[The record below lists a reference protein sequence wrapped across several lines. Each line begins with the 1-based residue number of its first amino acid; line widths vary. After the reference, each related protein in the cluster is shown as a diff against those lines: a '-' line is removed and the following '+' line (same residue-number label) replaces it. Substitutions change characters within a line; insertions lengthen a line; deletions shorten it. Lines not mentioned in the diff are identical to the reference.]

1 MSLANFKICQISRL
15 NYLILVRLG
24 NCKRLIHLIT
34 KILNPNLLEQKFNM
48 YTKKIER
55 KNKLNKMLANGHQ
68 KHLRKTYCV
77 AKSLD
82 STFNFKNGRDSR
94 KWQLSKWIET
104 DFLRKKLFTHFSLRF
119 NNSQKSYLLS
129 TCLKNNLV
137 LVQLVICWQITQML
151 RFAI

>member
-1 MSLANFKICQISRL
+1 MDKNIEK
-15 NYLILVRLG
+15 
-24 NCKRLIHLIT
+24 
-34 KILNPNLLEQKFNM
+34 E
-48 YTKKIER
+48 TKK
-55 KNKLNKMLANGHQ
+55 MLENLPLE
-68 KHLRKTYCV
+68 KFMEILYCV
-77 AKSLD
+77 AESLD

-151 RFAI
+151 HFANK

>member
-1 MSLANFKICQISRL
+1 M
-15 NYLILVRLG
+15 
-24 NCKRLIHLIT
+24 IT
-34 KILNPNLLEQKFNM
+34 KILNPNLLEQKFNV

-77 AKSLD
+77 AESLD

-104 DFLRKKLFTHFSLRF
+104 DFLRKKLFTHISLRF
-119 NNSQKSYLLS
+119 NNSQKSHLLS
-129 TCLKNNLV
+129 TCLKNHLV
-137 LVQLVICWQITQML
+137 LVQLIVCWQITQMFLLALLSFKL
-151 RFAI
+151 RNESL

>member
-1 MSLANFKICQISRL
+1 MD
-15 NYLILVRLG
+15 
-24 NCKRLIHLIT
+24 
-34 KILNPNLLEQKFNM
+34 
-48 YTKKIER
+48 KKIE
-55 KNKLNKMLANGHQ
+55 KETKKKLENLPLEKFMEIL
-68 KHLRKTYCV
+68 YCV
-77 AKSLD
+77 AESLD

-104 DFLRKKLFTHFSLRF
+104 DFLRKKLFTLRF